1 MSTITGWES
10 RAMSNSAVQGFM
22 RNALVALIVG
32 LVAIFLIILFPRLG
46 KKVIEN
52 LNAENFA
59 RAVLAQNPKVFKRI
73 AEVQHTSKTP
83 GEFYDQD
90 SQTFHSSNNRSLDR
104 ATHRHRSWEDKL
116 SIGSFRSLKYHK
128 RSFL

>member
-52 LNAENFA
+52 FNAENFA

-73 AEVQHTSKTP
+73 AEV
-83 GEFYDQD
+83 
-90 SQTFHSSNNRSLDR
+90 
-104 ATHRHRSWEDKL
+104 
-116 SIGSFRSLKYHK
+116 
-128 RSFL
+128 